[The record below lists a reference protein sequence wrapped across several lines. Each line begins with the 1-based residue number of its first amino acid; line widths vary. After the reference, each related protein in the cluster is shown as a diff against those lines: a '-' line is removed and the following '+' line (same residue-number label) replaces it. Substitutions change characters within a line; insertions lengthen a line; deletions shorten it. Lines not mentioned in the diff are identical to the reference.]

1 MKNKHLFIKICV
13 LFLIV
18 FSIVLIILSI
28 LGSKKRVGYL
38 SDLSL
43 DIDNTLKLNNLE
55 VIKRDFFINGIL
67 DTEGIKNYLL
77 TNNINNNLFY
87 FFKINYYNKF
97 FKNSDIY
104 GVYIDTNEI
113 ISENSFIKSV
123 IIDNTGTP
131 FGKLI
136 TSSNITDKKIDINY
150 TLKLKFYSFYPIIIL
165 LLIILYYY
173 IDFNKLLL
181 KIYNNFLSSKKQ
193 LLMIILIIIY

>member
-87 FFKINYYNKF
+87 FF
-97 FKNSDIY
+97 
-104 GVYIDTNEI
+104 
-113 ISENSFIKSV
+113 
-123 IIDNTGTP
+123 
-131 FGKLI
+131 
-136 TSSNITDKKIDINY
+136 
-150 TLKLKFYSFYPIIIL
+150 
-165 LLIILYYY
+165 
-173 IDFNKLLL
+173 
-181 KIYNNFLSSKKQ
+181 
-193 LLMIILIIIY
+193 